1 VKMRTKI
8 VFMLLALMVVFVSGC
23 MEQKKEIVIDKPGNI
38 SSYEFDIFQNE
49 SSNQTLANTTT
60 YYLLA
65 NDTKVQVVNMVV
77 NTSKLEIYPP
87 DILDGG
93 SEESPIQNF
102 VQLVGPA
109 NETTANPKTFEELS
123 SRNETSAINYTL
135 TQEVTQGVKVINLE
149 FKEPV
154 TGFIAYT
161 LETSGEQSFT
171 FVKHDSEFI
180 RVVLPEGYV
189 TGNRVFGIARPE
201 PSSITY
207 DEKGRQT
214 LLWISSKMGEREE
227 TIQVKYYTKSAPLL
241 FSAAIIVLL
250 CGVGLV
256 LLHYSRSK
264 KKLEAVRG
272 ILDLEK
278 EYEREQRKRK

>member
-1 VKMRTKI
+1 MKMRTKT
-8 VFMLLALMVVFVSGC
+8 VFMLLALLVVLVSGC

-38 SSYEFDIFQNE
+38 SNYEFDIFQNE

-60 YYLLA
+60 YYLLQ
-65 NDTKVQVVNMVV
+65 NDTKVRVVNMVV

-93 SEESPIQNF
+93 SEKSPIQNF
-102 VQLVGPA
+102 VQLVNPA
-109 NETTANPKTFEELS
+109 NETTANLQTFKELS
-123 SRNETSAINYTL
+123 SKNGTSAINCTL
-135 TQEVTQGVKVINLE
+135 TQEVTQGMKVINVE

-154 TGFIAYT
+154 TGFVAYT
-161 LETSGEQSFT
+161 LDTSGDQSFA
-171 FVKHDSEFI
+171 FVKPDSEFI

-201 PSSITY
+201 PSSVTY

-214 LLWISSKMGEREE
+214 LLWISSKMGDREE
-227 TIQVKYYTKSAPLL
+227 TIQVKYYTQSAPLL
-241 FSAAIIVLL
+241 FSTAIIALL
-250 CGVGLV
+250 FGVGLV
-256 LLHYSRSK
+256 LLHYARSK

-278 EYEREQRKRK
+278 EYEKKQRKRK

>member
-1 VKMRTKI
+1 
-8 VFMLLALMVVFVSGC
+8 MLLALMVVLVSGC

-38 SSYEFDIFQNE
+38 SSYEFQIFQNE

-60 YYLLA
+60 YYLLE
-65 NDTKVQVVNMVV
+65 NDTKVQVVYILV

-87 DILDGG
+87 DILSGS
-93 SEESPIQNF
+93 SEENPIQNF

-109 NETTANPKTFEELS
+109 NETAANTKTFEELS

-135 TQEVTQGVKVINLE
+135 TQEVTQGMKVINLE

-161 LETSGEQSFT
+161 LDNSGEQSFT
-171 FVKHDSEFI
+171 FVKPDSEFI

-201 PSSITY
+201 PLSVTY
-207 DEKGRQT
+207 DEKERQT
-214 LLWISSKMGEREE
+214 LLWISSKMGDREE
-227 TIQVKYYTKSAPLL
+227 TIQVKYYTQSAPLL
-241 FSAAIIVLL
+241 FSAAIIALL
-250 CGVGLV
+250 CGVGFV
-256 LLHYSRSK
+256 LLHYVKSK
-264 KKLEAVRG
+264 RELEAVRG

-278 EYEREQRKRK
+278 EYEKKQQKKK

>member
-1 VKMRTKI
+1 MRTKI
-8 VFMLLALMVVFVSGC
+8 VFMLLALLLVLVSGC

-38 SSYEFDIFQNE
+38 SNYELGIFQNE
-49 SSNQTLANTTT
+49 SGNQTLANTTT
-60 YYLLA
+60 YYLLG
-65 NDTKVQVVNMVV
+65 NDTKVQVVNIVV

-87 DILDGG
+87 DILGG
-93 SEESPIQNF
+93 SSEESPIKNF

-109 NETTANPKTFEELS
+109 NETMANPQTFEELS
-123 SRNETSAINYTL
+123 RRNGTSAINYTL
-135 TQEVTQGVKVINLE
+135 TQEVTQGMKIINLE

-154 TGFIAYT
+154 TGFVAYT
-161 LETSGEQSFT
+161 LETSGDQSFT
-171 FVKHDSEFI
+171 FVKPDSEFI

-201 PSSITY
+201 PSSVTY

-214 LLWISSKMGEREE
+214 LLWISSKMGDREE
-227 TIQVKYYTKSAPLL
+227 TIQVKYYTQSAPLL
-241 FSAAIIVLL
+241 FSAAIIALL

-256 LLHYSRSK
+256 LLHYARSK
-264 KKLEAVRG
+264 RELEAVRG

-278 EYEREQRKRK
+278 EYEGKQRKKK

>member
-1 VKMRTKI
+1 MKMRTKI
-8 VFMLLALMVVFVSGC
+8 VFILLALMVVFVSGC
-23 MEQKKEIVIDKPGNI
+23 MEQKKEIVIDKPGNV
-38 SSYEFDIFQNE
+38 SSYEFEIFQND

-60 YYLLA
+60 YYLLENA
-65 NDTKVQVVNMVV
+65 TKVQVVHMVV

-87 DILDGG
+87 DVLGG
-93 SEESPIQNF
+93 SSEESPVQNF

-109 NETTANPKTFEELS
+109 NETAANPKTFEKLS
-123 SRNETSAINYTL
+123 SRNNTSAINYTL
-135 TQEVTQGVKVINLE
+135 TQEVIQGVKVINLE

-161 LETSGEQSFT
+161 LENSGEQSFA
-171 FVKHDSEFI
+171 FVKHDSEFV

-201 PSSITY
+201 PSSVTY

-214 LLWISSKMGEREE
+214 LLWISSKTGDREE
-227 TIQVKYYTKSAPLL
+227 TIQVKYYTQSAPLL
-241 FSAAIIVLL
+241 FSAAIIALL

-278 EYEREQRKRK
+278 EYEKKQRKRK

>member
-1 VKMRTKI
+1 MKMRTKI
-8 VFMLLALMVVFVSGC
+8 VFMLLALMVVLVSGC

-38 SSYEFDIFQNE
+38 SSYEFEIFQNE

-60 YYLLA
+60 YYLLE
-65 NDTKVQVVNMVV
+65 NDTKVQVVYILV

-87 DILDGG
+87 DILSGS
-93 SEESPIQNF
+93 SEENPIQNF

-109 NETTANPKTFEELS
+109 NETAANTKTFEELS

-135 TQEVTQGVKVINLE
+135 TQEVTQGMKVINLE

-171 FVKHDSEFI
+171 FVKPDSEFI

-201 PSSITY
+201 PLSVTY
-207 DEKGRQT
+207 DEKERQT
-214 LLWISSKMGEREE
+214 LLWISSKMGDREE
-227 TIQVKYYTKSAPLL
+227 TIQVKYYTQSAPLL
-241 FSAAIIVLL
+241 FSAAIIALL
-250 CGVGLV
+250 CGVGFV
-256 LLHYSRSK
+256 LLHYVKSK
-264 KKLEAVRG
+264 RELEAVRG

-278 EYEREQRKRK
+278 EYEKKQQKKK

>member
-1 VKMRTKI
+1 
-8 VFMLLALMVVFVSGC
+8 MLLALLVVLVSGC

-38 SSYEFDIFQNE
+38 SSYEFETFQNE

-60 YYLLA
+60 YYLLE

-77 NTSKLEIYPP
+77 NTSKIEIYPP

-102 VQLVGPA
+102 VQLVSPA
-109 NETTANPKTFEELS
+109 NETMANPQTFKELS

-135 TQEVTQGVKVINLE
+135 TQEVTEGMKVINLE

-161 LETSGEQSFT
+161 LKTSGEQSFT
-171 FVKHDSEFI
+171 FLKPDSEFI

-201 PSSITY
+201 PSSVTY

-214 LLWISSKMGEREE
+214 LLWISSEMGDREE
-227 TIQVKYYTKSAPLL
+227 TIQVKYYTQSAPLL
-241 FSAAIIVLL
+241 FSAAIIALL
-250 CGVGLV
+250 CGVGFV
-256 LLHYSRSK
+256 LLHYVRSK
-264 KKLEAVRG
+264 KELEAIRG

-278 EYEREQRKRK
+278 EYERKQRRRK

>member
-1 VKMRTKI
+1 MRTKI
-8 VFMLLALMVVFVSGC
+8 VFMLLALMVVLVSGC

-38 SSYEFDIFQNE
+38 SSYEFEIFQNE

-60 YYLLA
+60 YYLLE
-65 NDTKVQVVNMVV
+65 NDTKVQVVYILV

-87 DILDGG
+87 DILSGS
-93 SEESPIQNF
+93 SEENPIQNF

-109 NETTANPKTFEELS
+109 NETAANPKTFEELS
-123 SRNETSAINYTL
+123 TRNETSAINYTL
-135 TQEVTQGVKVINLE
+135 TQEVTQGMKVINLE

-161 LETSGEQSFT
+161 LDNSGEQSFT
-171 FVKHDSEFI
+171 FVKPDSEFI

-201 PSSITY
+201 PLSVTY
-207 DEKGRQT
+207 DEKERQT
-214 LLWISSKMGEREE
+214 LLWISSKMGDREE
-227 TIQVKYYTKSAPLL
+227 TIQVKYYTQSAPLL
-241 FSAAIIVLL
+241 FSAAIIALL
-250 CGVGLV
+250 CGVGFV
-256 LLHYSRSK
+256 LLHYVKSK
-264 KKLEAVRG
+264 RELEAVRG

-278 EYEREQRKRK
+278 EYEKKQQKKK

>member
-1 VKMRTKI
+1 MRTKI
-8 VFMLLALMVVFVSGC
+8 VFMLLALLLVLVSGC

-38 SSYEFDIFQNE
+38 SNYELGIFQNE
-49 SSNQTLANTTT
+49 SGNQTLANTTT
-60 YYLLA
+60 YYLLG
-65 NDTKVQVVNMVV
+65 NDTKVQVVNIVV

-87 DILDGG
+87 DILGG
-93 SEESPIQNF
+93 SSEESPIQNF

-109 NETTANPKTFEELS
+109 NETMANPQTFEELS
-123 SRNETSAINYTL
+123 RRNGTSAINYTL
-135 TQEVTQGVKVINLE
+135 TQEVTQGMKIINLE

-154 TGFIAYT
+154 TGFVAYT
-161 LETSGEQSFT
+161 LETSGDQSFT
-171 FVKHDSEFI
+171 FVKPDSEFI

-214 LLWISSKMGEREE
+214 LLWISSKMGDREE
-227 TIQVKYYTKSAPLL
+227 TIQVKYYTQSAPLL
-241 FSAAIIVLL
+241 FSAAIIALL

-256 LLHYSRSK
+256 LLHYARSK
-264 KKLEAVRG
+264 RELEAVRG

-278 EYEREQRKRK
+278 EYERKQRKKK

>member
-1 VKMRTKI
+1 
-8 VFMLLALMVVFVSGC
+8 MLLALLVVLVSGC

-38 SSYEFDIFQNE
+38 SNYEFEIFRNE

-60 YYLLA
+60 YYLLE
-65 NDTKVQVVNMVV
+65 NDTKVQVVNIVV
-77 NTSKLEIYPP
+77 NTSKIEIYPP
-87 DILDGG
+87 DILNGG

-102 VQLVGPA
+102 VQLVSPA
-109 NETTANPKTFEELS
+109 NETMANLQTFEELS

-135 TQEVTQGVKVINLE
+135 TQEVTQGMKVINLE

-154 TGFIAYT
+154 TGYIAYT
-161 LETSGEQSFT
+161 LEASGEQSFT
-171 FVKHDSEFI
+171 FVKPDSEFI
-180 RVVLPEGYV
+180 RVILPEGYV

-201 PSSITY
+201 PSSVTY

-214 LLWISSKMGEREE
+214 LLWISSKMGDREE
-227 TIQVKYYTKSAPLL
+227 AIQVKYYNQSAPLL
-241 FSAAIIVLL
+241 FSAAIIALL

-256 LLHYSRSK
+256 LLHYARSK
-264 KKLEAVRG
+264 KELEAIRG

-278 EYEREQRKRK
+278 EYERKQRKRK

>member
-1 VKMRTKI
+1 
-8 VFMLLALMVVFVSGC
+8 MLLALMVVLVSGC

-38 SSYEFDIFQNE
+38 SSYEFEIFQNE

-60 YYLLA
+60 YYLLE
-65 NDTKVQVVNMVV
+65 NDTKVQVVYILV

-87 DILDGG
+87 DILSGS
-93 SEESPIQNF
+93 SEENPIQNF

-109 NETTANPKTFEELS
+109 NETAANTKTFEDLS

-135 TQEVTQGVKVINLE
+135 TQEVTQGMKVINLE

-161 LETSGEQSFT
+161 LDNSGEQSFT
-171 FVKHDSEFI
+171 FVKPDSEFI

-201 PSSITY
+201 PLSVTY
-207 DEKGRQT
+207 DEKERQT
-214 LLWISSKMGEREE
+214 LLWISSKMGDREE
-227 TIQVKYYTKSAPLL
+227 TIQVKYYTQSAPLL
-241 FSAAIIVLL
+241 FSAAIIALL
-250 CGVGLV
+250 CGVGFV
-256 LLHYSRSK
+256 LLHYVKSK
-264 KKLEAVRG
+264 RELEAVRG

-278 EYEREQRKRK
+278 EYEKKQQKKK

>member
-1 VKMRTKI
+1 
-8 VFMLLALMVVFVSGC
+8 MLLALMLVLVSGC

-38 SSYEFDIFQNE
+38 SSYEFEIFQNE

-60 YYLLA
+60 YYLLE

-77 NTSKLEIYPP
+77 NTSKIEIYPP
-87 DILDGG
+87 DILNGG
-93 SEESPIQNF
+93 SEENPIQDF
-102 VQLVGPA
+102 VQLVGLA
-109 NETTANPKTFEELS
+109 NETTANPQTFKELS
-123 SRNETSAINYTL
+123 SRNKTSDINYTL
-135 TQEVTQGVKVINLE
+135 TQEVTQGMKVINLE
-149 FKEPV
+149 FQEPV

-161 LETSGEQSFT
+161 LETSGDQSFT
-171 FVKHDSEFI
+171 FVKPDSEFI

-214 LLWISSKMGEREE
+214 LLWISSKMSDREE
-227 TIQVKYYTKSAPLL
+227 TIQVKYYIQSAPLL
-241 FSAAIIVLL
+241 FSAAIIALL

-256 LLHYSRSK
+256 LLHYARSK
-264 KKLEAVRG
+264 KELKAVRG

-278 EYEREQRKRK
+278 EYEKKQRKRK

>member
-1 VKMRTKI
+1 MKMRTKI
-8 VFMLLALMVVFVSGC
+8 VFMLLALLVVFVSGC
-23 MEQKKEIVIDKPGNI
+23 MEQKKEIVVDKPGNI
-38 SSYEFDIFQNE
+38 SNYEFEIFLNE
-49 SSNQTLANTTT
+49 SGNQTLENTTT
-60 YYLLA
+60 YYLLE
-65 NDTKVQVVNMVV
+65 NNTKVQVVNMVV

-87 DILDGG
+87 DTLGGG
-93 SEESPIQNF
+93 SEDSPIQNF
-102 VQLVGPA
+102 VLLADPA
-109 NETTANPKTFEELS
+109 NETLANPQTFQELS

-135 TQEVTQGVKVINLE
+135 TQEISQGLKVINLE

-161 LETSGEQSFT
+161 LDTPGTQSFA
-171 FVKHDSEFI
+171 FLKPDSEFI

-201 PSSITY
+201 PSNVTF

-214 LLWISSKMGEREE
+214 LLWISSKMGDREE
-227 TIQVKYYTKSAPLL
+227 AIQVKYYTRSAPLL
-241 FSAAIIVLL
+241 FSAAIIALI

-256 LLHYSRSK
+256 LLHYARSK
-264 KKLEAVRG
+264 KELEAVKG

-278 EYEREQRKRK
+278 EYEEKRRKRK

>member
-1 VKMRTKI
+1 MRKKI
-8 VFMLLALMVVFVSGC
+8 VFMLLALMVVLVSGC

-38 SSYEFDIFQNE
+38 SSYEFEIFQNE

-60 YYLLA
+60 YYLLE
-65 NDTKVQVVNMVV
+65 NDTKVQVVYILV

-87 DILDGG
+87 DILSGS
-93 SEESPIQNF
+93 SEENPIQNF

-109 NETTANPKTFEELS
+109 NETAANTKTFEELS

-135 TQEVTQGVKVINLE
+135 TQEVTQGMKVINLE

-161 LETSGEQSFT
+161 LDNSGEQSFT
-171 FVKHDSEFI
+171 FVKPDSEFI

-201 PSSITY
+201 PLSVTY
-207 DEKGRQT
+207 DEKERQT
-214 LLWISSKMGEREE
+214 LLWISSKMGDREE
-227 TIQVKYYTKSAPLL
+227 TIQVKYYTQSAPLL
-241 FSAAIIVLL
+241 FSAAIIALL
-250 CGVGLV
+250 CGVGFV
-256 LLHYSRSK
+256 LLHYVKSK
-264 KKLEAVRG
+264 RELEAVRG

-278 EYEREQRKRK
+278 EYEKKQQKKK

>member
-1 VKMRTKI
+1 
-8 VFMLLALMVVFVSGC
+8 MLLALLVVLVSGC

-38 SSYEFDIFQNE
+38 SNYEFEIFRNE

-60 YYLLA
+60 YYLLE
-65 NDTKVQVVNMVV
+65 NDTKVQVVNIVV
-77 NTSKLEIYPP
+77 NTSKIEIYPP
-87 DILDGG
+87 DILNGG

-102 VQLVGPA
+102 VQLVSPA
-109 NETTANPKTFEELS
+109 NETMANLQTFEELS

-135 TQEVTQGVKVINLE
+135 TQEVTQGMKVINLE

-161 LETSGEQSFT
+161 LEASGEQSFT
-171 FVKHDSEFI
+171 FVKPDSEFI
-180 RVVLPEGYV
+180 RVILPEGYV

-201 PSSITY
+201 PSSVTY

-214 LLWISSKMGEREE
+214 LLWISSKMGDREE
-227 TIQVKYYTKSAPLL
+227 AIQVKYYNQSAPLL
-241 FSAAIIVLL
+241 FSAAIIALL

-256 LLHYSRSK
+256 LLHYARSK
-264 KKLEAVRG
+264 KELEAIRG

-278 EYEREQRKRK
+278 EYERKQRKRK

>member
-1 VKMRTKI
+1 MKMRTKI
-8 VFMLLALMVVFVSGC
+8 VFMLLALMVVLVSGC

-38 SSYEFDIFQNE
+38 SSYEFEIFQNE

-60 YYLLA
+60 YYLLE
-65 NDTKVQVVNMVV
+65 NDTKVQVVYILV

-87 DILDGG
+87 DILSGS
-93 SEESPIQNF
+93 SEENPIQNF

-109 NETTANPKTFEELS
+109 NETAANPKTFEELS
-123 SRNETSAINYTL
+123 TRNETSAINYTL
-135 TQEVTQGVKVINLE
+135 TQEVTQGMKVINLE

-161 LETSGEQSFT
+161 LDNSGEQSFT
-171 FVKHDSEFI
+171 FVKPDSEFI

-201 PSSITY
+201 PLSVTY
-207 DEKGRQT
+207 DEKERQT
-214 LLWISSKMGEREE
+214 LLWISSKMGDREE
-227 TIQVKYYTKSAPLL
+227 TIQVKYYTQSAPLL
-241 FSAAIIVLL
+241 FSAAIIALL
-250 CGVGLV
+250 CGVGFV
-256 LLHYSRSK
+256 LLHYVKSK
-264 KKLEAVRG
+264 RELEAVRG

-278 EYEREQRKRK
+278 EYEKKQQKKK

>member
-1 VKMRTKI
+1 
-8 VFMLLALMVVFVSGC
+8 MLLALMVVLVSGC

-38 SSYEFDIFQNE
+38 SSYEFEIFQNE

-60 YYLLA
+60 YYLLE
-65 NDTKVQVVNMVV
+65 NDTKVQVVYILV

-87 DILDGG
+87 DILSGS
-93 SEESPIQNF
+93 SEENPIQNF

-109 NETTANPKTFEELS
+109 NETAANTKTFEELS

-135 TQEVTQGVKVINLE
+135 TQEVTQGMKVINLE

-161 LETSGEQSFT
+161 LDNSGEQSFT
-171 FVKHDSEFI
+171 FVKPDSEFI

-201 PSSITY
+201 PLSVTY
-207 DEKGRQT
+207 DEKERQT
-214 LLWISSKMGEREE
+214 LLWISSKMGDREE
-227 TIQVKYYTKSAPLL
+227 TIQVKYYTQSAPLL
-241 FSAAIIVLL
+241 FSAAIIALL
-250 CGVGLV
+250 CGVGFV
-256 LLHYSRSK
+256 LLHYVKSK
-264 KKLEAVRG
+264 RELEAVRG

-278 EYEREQRKRK
+278 EYEKKQQKKK